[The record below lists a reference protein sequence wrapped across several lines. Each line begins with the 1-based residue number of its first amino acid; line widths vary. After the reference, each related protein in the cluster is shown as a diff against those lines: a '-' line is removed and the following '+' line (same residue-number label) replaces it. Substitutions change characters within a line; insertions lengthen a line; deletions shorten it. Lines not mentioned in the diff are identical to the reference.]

1 MATKILMP
9 KLSDTMEE
17 GVLLKWLKR
26 EGETVKQG
34 EIIAEIQSDKAD
46 MELEAYDS
54 GVLRKIFIW
63 EGEKGAIGA
72 PLAIIAGKDE
82 DISELL
88 KGTKPSEPPKPVK
101 EGKAEAPQAPT
112 KAAQAAP
119 AAIPALV
126 QQPGDGRHKASP
138 LARRIAKENNIDI
151 ASVPGTGP
159 SGRVIKRDLE
169 AVLSGAVKRVAAP
182 APITPGSSKDVELS
196 PIRRTIAKRMSES
209 KLSAPHFYVTVEID
223 MEPSMAFREQIS
235 NALGLKLSYTDIT
248 IKAAASALMLHP
260 MVNSTYLGSS
270 SRQYGYAHIGV
281 AVAMEEG
288 LVTPVL
294 RYCEQKRV
302 DQINAELRTLVEKA
316 RNRKLKPEE
325 YQGATFTISNL
336 GMFDVEDFVAI
347 INPPE
352 AAILAVGSIHE
363 KPVVSGG
370 EIRIGH
376 TMKVTL
382 SCDHRVIDGAVAARF
397 LQDFKKFMENP
408 AALAL

>member
-17 GVLLKWLKR
+17 GVLLKWLKK
-26 EGETVKQG
+26 EGESVKQG
-34 EIIAEIQSDKAD
+34 EILAEIQSDKAD

-54 GVLRKIFIW
+54 GVVRKIFVK

-82 DISELL
+82 DIAALL
-88 KGTKPSEPPKPVK
+88 KELKSSESSKAPKEPVAGSPSPSSRAAEP
-101 EGKAEAPQAPT
+101 APQAVP
-112 KAAQAAP
+112 
-119 AAIPALV
+119 
-126 QQPGDGRHKASP
+126 QPVGEPEDGRHKSSP
-138 LARRIAKENNIDI
+138 LARKMARDNNIDLTR
-151 ASVPGTGP
+151 VPGSGP
-159 SGRVIKRDLE
+159 GGRVVKRDLE
-169 AVLSGAVKRVAAP
+169 AVLSGAVSPKRAP
-182 APITPGSSKDVELS
+182 ATITPGSSKDVELS

-209 KLSAPHFYVTVEID
+209 KLTAPHFYVTVEID
-223 MEPSMAFREQIS
+223 MEPAMAFREQIT
-235 NALGLKLSYTDIT
+235 NAMGLKLSFTDIT

-260 MVNSTYLGSS
+260 MVNSTYLGSTA
-270 SRQYGYAHIGV
+270 RQYGYAHIGV
-281 AVAMEEG
+281 AVALEDG

-294 RYCEQKRV
+294 RYCEQKKI
-302 DQINAELRTLVEKA
+302 DQINAELRALADKA

-352 AAILAVGSIHE
+352 GAILAVGSIKE
-363 KPVVSGG
+363 KPVVSEGQ
-370 EIRIGH
+370 IRIGH
-376 TMKVTL
+376 TMNVTL
-382 SCDHRVIDGAVAARF
+382 SCDHRVIDGAAAARF